1 MEEKQQEEEKGV
13 QQEDN
18 DGDNDNCD
26 VVRAGSLSVSAS
38 VPYSSPSLHQS
49 VCLPACL
56 AWSGLAGPIMVW
68 ESVVVRRLA
77 WREDLSLLDG
87 FLISRKGA
95 RVIQTSLMF
104 WHPQANGLVTL
115 RLPAVYQYVCVCVW
129 VIADSWNQVKPVCNA
144 APFIIAKAGEA
155 RITFMAAM
163 TAMGIKQAAPAR
175 DHPLARSAARPEP
188 QPQPQPELKS
198 HPVQQ
203 QQQSASKV
211 LQ

>member
-1 MEEKQQEEEKGV
+1 M
-13 QQEDN
+13 
-18 DGDNDNCD
+18 
-26 VVRAGSLSVSAS
+26 
-38 VPYSSPSLHQS
+38 
-49 VCLPACL
+49 
-56 AWSGLAGPIMVW
+56 
-68 ESVVVRRLA
+68 
-77 WREDLSLLDG
+77 
-87 FLISRKGA
+87 
-95 RVIQTSLMF
+95 
-104 WHPQANGLVTL
+104 
-115 RLPAVYQYVCVCVW
+115 CVW

-188 QPQPQPELKS
+188 QPELKS

-203 QQQSASKV
+203 QQQQSASKV

>member
-115 RLPAVYQYVCVCVW
+115 RLPAVYQCVCYVCVGDCRFLEPGETSLQRSIHNCQSW
-129 VIADSWNQVKPVCNA
+129 RSTDHIYGCNDSNGHQTS
-144 APFIIAKAGEA
+144 
-155 RITFMAAM
+155 R
-163 TAMGIKQAAPAR
+163 
-175 DHPLARSAARPEP
+175 
-188 QPQPQPELKS
+188 
-198 HPVQQ
+198 
-203 QQQSASKV
+203 ASPGPPTG
-211 LQ
+211 QISS

>member
-1 MEEKQQEEEKGV
+1 M
-13 QQEDN
+13 
-18 DGDNDNCD
+18 
-26 VVRAGSLSVSAS
+26 
-38 VPYSSPSLHQS
+38 
-49 VCLPACL
+49 
-56 AWSGLAGPIMVW
+56 
-68 ESVVVRRLA
+68 
-77 WREDLSLLDG
+77 
-87 FLISRKGA
+87 
-95 RVIQTSLMF
+95 
-104 WHPQANGLVTL
+104 
-115 RLPAVYQYVCVCVW
+115 CVW

-188 QPQPQPELKS
+188 QPLPEPQPELKS

-203 QQQSASKV
+203 QQQQSASKV